1 MKTLRKALN
10 NKINFV
16 AVIVVDMANPNG
28 DPMADNMPRTTLDGF
43 GEITDVCI
51 KRKIR
56 NRMMDLGNEI
66 FVKPDD
72 RCDDGCDT
80 LAKRAEKN
88 GFKKIKDRDEFY
100 EKACDLWTDVRTFG
114 QVFSLPK
121 AFGVKSLGVN
131 GPVSVREILS
141 VEPVEIVSTQITK
154 STSGDKEEGKE
165 RGSDTMGMKHYVRHG
180 VYVIR
185 GSISAYKAEKTGF
198 TDEDAE
204 LLKEC
209 LRTLFVNDSSA
220 ARPEG
225 SMEVYKLF
233 WFKHSSKLGQ
243 YSTPKVH
250 RSVKVSVKPEVDIP
264 KSIDDYDIALAPL
277 PGLEVEEIE
286 GE

>member
-1 MKTLRKALN
+1 MKTLS

-16 AVIVVDMANPNG
+16 AIVLVDMANPNG
-28 DPMADNMPRTTLDGF
+28 DPMADNMPRTTLDGH
-43 GEITDVCI
+43 GEIQTVCVN
-51 KRKIR
+51 RKIR
-56 NRMMDLGNEI
+56 NRMMDLGHEI

-80 LAKRAEKN
+80 LAKRADKN
-88 GFKKIKDRDEFY
+88 GLKKIKDRDEFY
-100 EKACDLWTDVRTFG
+100 RKACGMWTDVRTFG
-114 QVFSLPK
+114 QVFSQPK
-121 AFGVKSLGVN
+121 SFGIRSLGVN
-131 GPVSVREILS
+131 GPVSIRETFS
-141 VEPVEIVSTQITK
+141 VEPIEIVSTQITK
-154 STSGDKEEGKE
+154 STSGDKEEGQE
-165 RGSDTMGMKHYVRHG
+165 RGSDTMGMKHFVKHG

-185 GSISAYKAEKTGF
+185 GTVSAHKAERTGF

-233 WFKHSSKLGQ
+233 WFKHNNKLGQ
-243 YSTPKVH
+243 YSTGKVH
-250 RSVKVSVKPEVDIP
+250 RSVRINVKPGVDIP
-264 KSIDDYDIALAPL
+264 KSIDDYDIVLNPL
-277 PGLEVEEIE
+277 PGLEVEEID